1 MPYQLFVSN
10 AESGTISC
18 YELDSS
24 TPNTT
29 EKLRWVTDVS
39 AAPLV
44 MPMTID
50 EKRALLYA
58 VIRSKPYRLLQYR
71 IEPQGLSLTQEW
83 PLSASMANIEL
94 SPDGLTAYSVSFA
107 DNLWA
112 QTRLQDASN
121 NTTDWFPCGSHPH
134 AIHISPDKK
143 WLIHSEL
150 GSDKLQISS
159 YGAEHG
165 EPRNINVTPKSG
177 PRHFVFSPAGDE
189 LYLLTEMS
197 GEVIRYRI
205 EAAGKD
211 NISPPSLIERE
222 RCAILPF
229 AEIGLAPGL
238 APEKRQNDDQPRVW
252 AADIHLTHNGRFLYT
267 SERTT
272 SRISLFEID
281 AVSMRYVSS
290 FPVESCPR
298 SFAITP
304 DDQWL
309 SVTGEQASVI
319 GLYAI
324 NSATGYLKRE
334 CEAPC
339 GKGANWVSIVAK
351 LEQQVI

>member
-18 YELDSS
+18 YELDTS

-29 EKLRWVTDVS
+29 EMLRWVTDIP

-44 MPMTID
+44 MPITID

-71 IEPQGLSLTQEW
+71 IEPKGLSLTQEW
-83 PLSASMANIEL
+83 PLPASMANIEL

-112 QTRLQDASN
+112 QTRLQDASDD
-121 NTTDWFPCGSHPH
+121 TTECFSCGSHPH

-150 GSDKLQISS
+150 GSDRLQISS
-159 YGAEHG
+159 YSAEHG
-165 EPRNINVTPKSG
+165 ELRHINVTPKSG

-205 EAAGKD
+205 ESASED
-211 NISPPSLIERE
+211 DVSLPSFIELD

-229 AEIGLAPGL
+229 AEMGIAPGL
-238 APEKRQNDDQPRVW
+238 APEQRQNDTQLRIW

-281 AVSMRYVSS
+281 AGSMRYMCS
-290 FPVESCPR
+290 FPVEACPR
-298 SFAITP
+298 SFAITQ

-309 SVTGEQASVI
+309 IVTGEQSSVI
-319 GLYAI
+319 ELYAI
-324 NSATGYLKRE
+324 NSATGYLTRQ

-339 GKGANWVSIVAK
+339 GKGANWVSVTFK
-351 LEQQVI
+351 MKDNK